1 MNSVFAAATLACV
14 SQAVKLTAEPI
25 AMAAPLMSA
34 PTSTVA
40 APADVVDAPVTS
52 ADPPMAASDEHP
64 SSDDEHAGA
73 GHAETFEESLESE
86 EMHNEWRT
94 HQVEHQNENAHLAS
108 EREARTTEYFAAL
121 AASHGADAAVVHAT
135 AMEEAANNAL
145 HTATDNAAAADA
157 KWTEADRE
165 LHQTT
170 EELADARAA
179 MEAARVHHTKV
190 IGDAH
195 GA

>member
-1 MNSVFAAATLACV
+1 
-14 SQAVKLTAEPI
+14 
-25 AMAAPLMSA
+25 
-34 PTSTVA
+34 
-40 APADVVDAPVTS
+40 
-52 ADPPMAASDEHP
+52 
-64 SSDDEHAGA
+64 
-73 GHAETFEESLESE
+73 
-86 EMHNEWRT
+86 
-94 HQVEHQNENAHLAS
+94 
-108 EREARTTEYFAAL
+108 
-121 AASHGADAAVVHAT
+121 
-135 AMEEAANNAL
+135 MEEAANNAL